1 MRYIIFFLLIAL
13 TVFAAHAQG
22 VPMIGPSV
30 SFGVH
35 GNLGLISLPGPEVN
49 GSTPLDE
56 VYGLGY
62 GGGVHFDVE
71 FVSVTLRVS
80 ADYTTFSPDDA
91 NYQKALAGLAGS
103 AASDFTIEGGRINI
117 VSANVNG
124 TLPILPLP
132 FVSPYITAGV
142 GLARI
147 DADAAE
153 ISFQGAPSATYP
165 GFSSGTSTA
174 INAGAGVDLD
184 LFLSLFVEAKYTWI
198 FAEGQTTNFVPISLG
213 INF

>member
-1 MRYIIFFLLIAL
+1 MRYVMFFTAIVLA
-13 TVFAAHAQG
+13 VFAAHAQSIPI
-22 VPMIGPSV
+22 VGPSV
-30 SFGVH
+30 SYGVH
-35 GNLGLISLPGPEVN
+35 GNLGLLSLPGPEVN

-62 GGGVHFDVE
+62 GGGIHFDVE
-71 FVSVTLRVS
+71 FVLVAFRIS

-91 NYQKALAGLAGS
+91 IYQKALAGLAGS
-103 AASDFTIEGGRINI
+103 AASDFTIEGGRVNI
-117 VSANVNG
+117 LSANVNG
-124 TLPILPLP
+124 KLTILPLP
-132 FVSPYITAGV
+132 IVSPYITGGV
-142 GLARI
+142 GLAKI
-147 DADAAE
+147 DADASE

-174 INAGAGVDLD
+174 VNAGIGVDLD
-184 LFLSLFVEAKYTWI
+184 LFLSIFVEAKYTWI